1 MGINMNETEKQNYI
15 RLQTMKLQKLSNI
28 ISAVNESMYNVSTN
42 IRSVSDYNDFE
53 NYSNIYLF
61 QMIDE
66 YKELLIDFGEL
77 K

>member
-1 MGINMNETEKQNYI
+1 MNETEKQNYI

-28 ISAVNESMYNVSTN
+28 ISAVNESMYNVSIN

-53 NYSNIYLF
+53 NYSNTYLF

-77 K
+77 KL